1 MNYRYLFF
9 DLDGTLLPMDTDV
22 FIDAYIE
29 AIAKRM
35 QAYLP
40 PQKFI
45 SCLLA
50 ATEAMVRDNN
60 SDRTNEEVFMAD
72 FFRRSGL
79 PPEDILPVFE
89 NFYIED
95 FPSLASYTKPTPL
108 ARMALDQALSQGL
121 EVVIATNPI
130 FPNIAIKE
138 RLRWAGAGDFP
149 FKLVTSY
156 EKMHFCK
163 PWREYYTEILKLL
176 GAAPEECLMIGN
188 DVEEDLVAAEVGIH
202 TYLVKD
208 YLINRTG
215 RLFSSCYC
223 GSLKDLLAFLRLKP
237 EQSRRYPIP

>member
-1 MNYRYLFF
+1 MNYRYLLF
-9 DLDGTLLPMDTDV
+9 DLDGTLLPMDTNV
-22 FIDAYIE
+22 FIDAYIK
-29 AIAKRM
+29 AITKRM

-40 PQKFI
+40 AQEFV

-50 ATEAMVRDNN
+50 ATEAMVRDKNP
-60 SDRTNEEVFMAD
+60 DRTNKEVFMAD

-89 NFYIED
+89 NFYIEN

-108 ARMALDQALSQGL
+108 ARMILDRALSQGL
-121 EVVIATNPI
+121 EVVIATNPV
-130 FPNIAIKE
+130 FPSIAIEE

-156 EKMHFCK
+156 ENMHFCK
-163 PWREYYTEILKLL
+163 PWPEYYNEILDLL
-176 GAAPEECLMIGN
+176 EAVPEECLMVGN
-188 DVEEDLVAAEVGIH
+188 DIEEDLAAAEVGIH

-215 RLFSSCYC
+215 RPVSSRYC
-223 GSLKDLLAFLRLKP
+223 GSLKDILTFLELKP
-237 EQSRRYPIP
+237 EQSKRYPIP